1 MRKVP
6 PDPLKNFYPLRDAR
20 RSLGGPLRDAQG
32 VFVLQSGTSE
42 QNIKVLLKLF
52 QKLATGCGG
61 EEPPQSGGNVAQR
74 QKRTARVAGEE
85 PPQVKG
91 TRSVPT
97 ER

>member
-1 MRKVP
+1 M
-6 PDPLKNFYPLRDAR
+6 
-20 RSLGGPLRDAQG
+20 
-32 VFVLQSGTSE
+32 
-42 QNIKVLLKLF
+42 KVLLKLF

-61 EEPPQSGGNVAQR
+61 EEPPQNGGNVAQR
-74 QKRTARVAGEE
+74 QKEDPPTVWGECHEVTKGDGLRERTARVAGEE